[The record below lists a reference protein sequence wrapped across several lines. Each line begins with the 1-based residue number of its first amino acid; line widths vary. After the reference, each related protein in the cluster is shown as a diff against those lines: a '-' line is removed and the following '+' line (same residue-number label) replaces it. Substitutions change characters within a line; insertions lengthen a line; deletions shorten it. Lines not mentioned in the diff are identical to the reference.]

1 MKVKTMLIIID
12 ICLFILGVLCVF
24 NNNVNDLKHLII
36 LLLISNVYFINKIFD
51 NYKYKSI
58 NIDLVDILKKIE
70 NKLNKRKEN

>member
-51 NYKYKSI
+51 NYKDKGI

-70 NKLNKRKEN
+70 NKLNKIKEN

>member
-36 LLLISNVYFINKIFD
+36 LLLISNAYFINRTFD
-51 NYKYKSI
+51 SYRDKSI
-58 NIDLVDILKKIE
+58 SIDLCDILEKIEDKLKKI
-70 NKLNKRKEN
+70 KEN

>member
-36 LLLISNVYFINKIFD
+36 LLLISSAYFINRTFD
-51 NYKYKSI
+51 NYRDKSI
-58 NIDLVDILKKIE
+58 NIDLVDILKNIE
-70 NKLNKRKEN
+70 NKLKK

>member
-24 NNNVNDLKHLII
+24 NNNVNDLKYLII
-36 LLLISNVYFINKIFD
+36 LLLISNAYFINQTFD
-51 NYKYKSI
+51 NYKDKSI

-70 NKLNKRKEN
+70 DKLKKIKEN